1 MTIPWG
7 SNGKIQKFQDM
18 IAIAVANYLGTI
30 ANGLNLTNYS
40 RVMIGCVISGQRVR
54 EPKKNN
60 GPRILELSKLGPP
73 NSKF

>member
-40 RVMIGCVISGQRVR
+40 RVMTGCVISGT
-54 EPKKNN
+54 KKNN
-60 GPRILELSKLGPP
+60 GP
-73 NSKF
+73 